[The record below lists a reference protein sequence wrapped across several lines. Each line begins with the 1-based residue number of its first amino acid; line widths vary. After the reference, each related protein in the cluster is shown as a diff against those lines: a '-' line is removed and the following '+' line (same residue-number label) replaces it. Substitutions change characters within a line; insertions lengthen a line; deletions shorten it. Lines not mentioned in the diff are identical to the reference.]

1 VCGDPHHGNGHDVSR
16 VITLYITPVVYTYF
30 DELQD
35 WLSRRRLA
43 RTVPQE
49 ARSTQ
54 PPVESDPV
62 ARSV

>member
-1 VCGDPHHGNGHDVSR
+1 